1 MFGYPAYFINGN
13 MFVGI
18 HAENFFIRL
27 SDVDVL
33 EIMKACKDVVPF
45 EPMNVRAMKGYVV
58 LPEKH
63 LL

>member
-1 MFGYPAYFINGN
+1 